1 MSRTVKAMATL
12 MLVTVSFSAA
22 ASQDFN
28 ALELSPGNAQE
39 PRSQPQPTTMAL
51 PTQPREVKTD
61 AKVCAVK
68 KPILPLDHGPRAQT
82 TPYENKVRMRK
93 YQEAVAKNC

>member
-1 MSRTVKAMATL
+1 MSRTINAMATL

-22 ASQDFN
+22 GGQDFN
-28 ALELSPGNAQE
+28 AFGLSRGDAPE
-39 PRSQPQPTTMAL
+39 PQSPSLPTKAL
-51 PTQPREVKTD
+51 PTQPREEKTE
-61 AKVCAVK
+61 AKVCAVE

>member
-1 MSRTVKAMATL
+1 MSGTINAMATL

-22 ASQDFN
+22 GGQDFN
-28 ALELSPGNAQE
+28 VLGLSRGDAQE
-39 PRSQPQPTTMAL
+39 PRSPSQPTTMAL
-51 PTQPREVKTD
+51 PTQPREVKTE
-61 AKVCAVK
+61 AKVCVVE